1 MREHFRLMIEF
12 RNGKLKIDSKRSV
25 LEILLD
31 IFIVAMLTVLLAFNE
46 QTEGQNYAYY
56 FTFFAVIGLTF
67 LVNILDRP
75 TVSVKLPT
83 IWYGIFIVLCA
94 LSSVW
99 ALYDLNLSLRY
110 ISRMVQV
117 LLVCYCITLYIKTRE
132 DFDRF
137 TALFTAAVMIMI
149 ASVFIRTQPSAW
161 FSGFLGRIGNEN
173 VTGNN
178 INTIAYI
185 CVVAAAIS
193 FCKAYY
199 YKKRAYY
206 LCTAFE
212 LLYIVLSSS
221 RKALFIVA
229 FLLFAMLI
237 FYVNKRFY
245 LLRLVLIIAAVIGI
259 GIAFLK
265 VPALYNAAGFRLE
278 KMFNYVVNN
287 DTTADGSLALRKGF
301 AEISSQIF
309 YSHPIIGIGLANNA
323 YQINQVYGITVYA
336 HNNYLEL
343 ASGLGIVGLITYYW
357 YYIYLLIGLG
367 RRAYRGERLC
377 VTMFLLLAATA
388 VGETTLISYYD
399 YNVQIMLTLCFCAMK
414 LKDEKKKTYMNL
426 E

>member
-1 MREHFRLMIEF
+1 MIEF

-31 IFIVAMLTVLLAFNE
+31 IFIVAMLTVLFAFNE

-56 FTFFAVIGLTF
+56 FTFFAVIGLPF
-67 LVNILDRP
+67 LLNILGRP

-99 ALYDLNLSLRY
+99 ALYDQNLSLRY

-199 YKKRAYY
+199 YKKRACY
-206 LCTAFE
+206 LCMAFE

-278 KMFNYVVNN
+278 KMLNYIVNN
-287 DTTADGSLALRKGF
+287 DASADGSLALRKGF
-301 AEISSQIF
+301 AEISSHIF
-309 YSHPIIGIGLANNA
+309 YSYPIIGIGLANNA

-343 ASGLGIVGLITYYW
+343 ASGLGVVGLITYYW

>member
-1 MREHFRLMIEF
+1 MAEF
-12 RNGKLKIDSKRSV
+12 RDVKLKIDSKRSA
-25 LEILLD
+25 LEALLD
-31 IFIVAMLTVLLAFNE
+31 ISIVAMLTVLFAFNK
-46 QTEGQNYAYY
+46 QVEGENYIYY
-56 FTFFAVIGLTF
+56 ITFFAVIGLSF
-67 LVNILDRP
+67 LVSILGRA

-83 IWYGIFIVLCA
+83 IWYGVFIVLCA

-99 ALYDLNLSLRY
+99 ALYDPNLSLRY

-117 LLVCYCITLYIKTRE
+117 LFICFCITLYIKTRE
-132 DFDRF
+132 DFERF
-137 TALFTAAVMIMI
+137 TMLFTAAVMIMI
-149 ASVFIRTQPSAW
+149 FSVFVRTPYALW
-161 FSGFLGRIGNEN
+161 FSGFFGRINNEN

-178 INTIAYI
+178 INTLAYI
-185 CVVAAAIS
+185 CVVAVAIS

-245 LLRLVLIIAAVIGI
+245 LLRLALMIAAAVGI
-259 GIAFLK
+259 AIAFLK

-278 KMFNYVVNN
+278 KMLNYIVNN
-287 DTTADGSLALRKGF
+287 DTMADGSLALRKGF
-301 AEISSQIF
+301 GEISSQIF

-323 YQINQVYGITVYA
+323 HPIEQAYGLSVYA

-357 YYIYLLIGLG
+357 YYIYLLVGLG

-377 VTMFLLLAATA
+377 VTMFLLLAATV
-388 VGETTLISYYD
+388 VGETAIVSYYD

>member
-1 MREHFRLMIEF
+1 MISFE
-12 RNGKLKIDSKRSV
+12 NGKLKINSSRTAPEV
-25 LEILLD
+25 LLD
-31 IFIVAMLTVLLAFNE
+31 ISFVAMLTVLFAFNE
-46 QTEGQNYAYY
+46 QTEGKNYAYY
-56 FTFFAVIGLTF
+56 VTFFAVIGLSF
-67 LVNILDRP
+67 LVNILGRP

-99 ALYDLNLSLRY
+99 ALYDPNLSLRY

-117 LLVCYCITLYIKTRE
+117 MLVCYCVILYIKTRG
-132 DFDRF
+132 DFERF

-149 ASVFIRTQPSAW
+149 FSIFVRTPYSAW
-161 FSGFLGRIGNEN
+161 FSGFFGRIGYEN

-178 INTIAYI
+178 INTVAYI
-185 CVVAAAIS
+185 CVVAVAIS

-221 RKALFIVA
+221 RKALFIAA

-245 LLRLVLIIAAVIGI
+245 LLRLVLIIVAVVGI

-278 KMFNYVVNN
+278 KMLNYVVSN
-287 DTTADGSLALRKGF
+287 DASADGSLALRKGF
-301 AEISSQIF
+301 SEISSQIF
-309 YSHPIIGIGLANNA
+309 YDHPIIGIGLANNA
-323 YQINQVYGITVYA
+323 YQINQVYGIYVYA

-377 VTMFLLLAATA
+377 VSMFLLLAATA

-414 LKDEKKKTYMNL
+414 LKDETKKTYMNL

>member
-1 MREHFRLMIEF
+1 MVELK
-12 RNGKLKIDSKRSV
+12 NGKVKINSKRSA

-31 IFIVAMLTVLLAFNE
+31 ISIVAMLTVLFAFNE

-67 LVNILDRP
+67 LVNVLGRP

-99 ALYDLNLSLRY
+99 ALYDPNLSLRY

-132 DFDRF
+132 DFERF

-149 ASVFIRTQPSAW
+149 FSIFVKTPYSMW
-161 FSGFLGRIGNEN
+161 FTGFFGRIGYEN

-185 CVVAAAIS
+185 CVVAVAIS

-221 RKALFIVA
+221 RKALFVVA
-229 FLLFAMLI
+229 FLLFAMLM

-245 LLRLVLIIAAVIGI
+245 LLRLVLVITAVVGI

-278 KMFNYVVNN
+278 KMIDYVVNN
-287 DTTADGSLALRKGF
+287 DVSADRSLALRKGF
-301 AEISSQIF
+301 GEISAQLF
-309 YSHPIIGIGLANNA
+309 YSHPIIGTGLANNA
-323 YQINQVYGITVYA
+323 YCIEQTYGFNVYA

-343 ASGLGIVGLITYYW
+343 ASGLGIVGLIMYYW

-377 VTMFLLLAATA
+377 VSMFLLLVATM
-388 VGETTLISYYD
+388 VGEIAIVSYYD
-399 YNVQIMLTLCFCAMK
+399 YNIQIMLTLCFCAMK

>member
-1 MREHFRLMIEF
+1 MIEL
-12 RNGKLKIDSKRSV
+12 RNGKLKIDSKRSA

-31 IFIVAMLTVLLAFNE
+31 ISIVAMLTVLFAFNE

-67 LVNILDRP
+67 LVNVLGRP

-99 ALYDLNLSLRY
+99 ALYDPNLSLRY

-117 LLVCYCITLYIKTRE
+117 LLVCCCIALYIKTRE
-132 DFDRF
+132 DFERF

-149 ASVFIRTQPSAW
+149 FSIFVRTPYSMW
-161 FSGFLGRIGNEN
+161 FLGFFGRIGYNN

-178 INTIAYI
+178 INTLAYI
-185 CVVAAAIS
+185 CVVAVAIS

-206 LCTAFE
+206 LCTALE

-221 RKALFIVA
+221 RKALFVVA
-229 FLLFAMLI
+229 FLLFAMLM

-245 LLRLVLIIAAVIGI
+245 FLRLVLVISAVIGI
-259 GIAFLK
+259 AIAFLK

-278 KMFNYVVNN
+278 KMIDYVVNN
-287 DTTADGSLALRKGF
+287 DASADRSLALRKGF
-301 AEISSQIF
+301 GEISAQLF
-309 YSHPIIGIGLANNA
+309 YSHPIIGTGLANNA
-323 YQINQVYGITVYA
+323 YRIEQIYGLNVYA

-377 VTMFLLLAATA
+377 VSMFLLLVATM
-388 VGETTLISYYD
+388 VGEIAIVSYYD
-399 YNVQIMLTLCFCAMK
+399 YNIQIMLTLCFCAMK